1 MNKIFTKKQILT
13 IPNMISFFRFLL
25 IPVILWL
32 YLGAKNHIVAI
43 IVILISG
50 LSDVL
55 DGIIA
60 RKFNMIS
67 DFGKLIDPIAD
78 KCTQGTLVIC
88 LCVQY
93 PMMLLLLTLFI
104 LREINVSIMN
114 CLTITKKKT
123 VNSAKW
129 YGKLNTVVIYS
140 TIFLLIFVPNLI
152 NPIANVLIGASCFTV
167 ILSWIMYVRFF
178 GRILSKSN
186 TEK

>member
-1 MNKIFTKKQILT
+1 MSKLFTKKQILT

-32 YLGAKNHIVAI
+32 YIGEKNHTAAI

-50 LSDVL
+50 VSDIF

-88 LCVQY
+88 LGVRY
-93 PMMLLLLTLFI
+93 PLMWVLLALFV

-114 CLTITKKKT
+114 CLTITKKNS

-129 YGKLNTVVIYS
+129 FGKLNTVVIYS
-140 TIFLLIFVPNLI
+140 TIFLLIFIPKIYKIL
-152 NPIANVLIGASCFTV
+152 ANILIGASCFTV
-167 ILSWIMYVRFF
+167 VLSWIMYVKFF
-178 GRILSKSN
+178 GGILSKKSA
-186 TEK
+186 E